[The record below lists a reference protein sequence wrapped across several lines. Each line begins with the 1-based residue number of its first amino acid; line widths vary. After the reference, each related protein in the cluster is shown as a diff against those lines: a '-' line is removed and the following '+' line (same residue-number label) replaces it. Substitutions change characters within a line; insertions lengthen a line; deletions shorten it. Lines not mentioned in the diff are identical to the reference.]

1 MAILIADGGA
11 TKTSWCLIDNG
22 TNTYFDTEGYHPFYV
37 DEQYIQSSL
46 KKNIPISV
54 LHLVDKVEEIWLY
67 SAGGKYSDKTD
78 EILIKGLSPLF
89 PNARI
94 TIETD
99 ILAAARALLQH
110 RSGMAA
116 ILGTGSNTCI
126 YDGSKITE
134 NIESLGFLIGDEGSG
149 AYMGKLLISDFVRGY
164 MPLEIRDLFTETYK
178 LTPEEIL
185 NELYAHPFPNRYC
198 AKFAIF
204 IKTHIERTY
213 LSDLAYM
220 NFDAFFKNIVSH
232 YDGYNTYTFNAVGSI
247 AYYFTEMIKTI
258 AQNYNMQVSEISNS
272 AIHGLVEYHARKL
285 L

>member
-1 MAILIADGGA
+1 MAILVADGGS

-22 TNTYFDTEGYHPFYV
+22 NKDYFETEGYHPFYV

-46 KKNIPISV
+46 KKNIPENV
-54 LHLVDKVEEIWLY
+54 LDSANKVEEIWLY

-78 EILIKGLSPLF
+78 EILINGLLPLF
-89 PNARI
+89 VNAQI

-110 RSGMAA
+110 KSGMAA

-126 YDGSKITE
+126 YDGKQITE

-164 MPLEIRDLFTETYK
+164 MPSEIKDIFNETYK
-178 LTPEEIL
+178 LSPIDIL
-185 NELYAHPFPNRYC
+185 NELYATSTPNRYC

-204 IKTHIERTY
+204 IKEYIDKAY
-213 LSDLAYM
+213 LRELAYM
-220 NFDAFFKNIVSH
+220 NFDAFFKNIVSR
-232 YDGYNTYTFNAVGSI
+232 YSSYNTYTFNAVGSI
-247 AYYFTEMIKTI
+247 AYYFKEMINVV
-258 AQNYNMQVSEISNS
+258 AQNYNMQISEISIS
-272 AIHGLVEYHARKL
+272 AINGLVEYHHHTI
-285 L
+285 